1 MHPGARRRPSPRRL
15 LVGIWEK
22 VQQPTSRW
30 VQCSNTNNSMMT
42 TKPSRHQWRH
52 NRTLKRLEV
61 LNPQKNYTEEYHSS
75 GWKRKTA
82 VAPCLPSSLDV
93 NRGRERRNALAA
105 TCSPSCIDVDGVA
118 AIPTPSRGHAAAR
131 SARAA
136 TMPWPAPGTWRDA
149 SLLPACCSC
158 RSPTWQS
165 GILLCRIATDAAAAV
180 ATILANLKLL
190 ACC

>member
-82 VAPCLPSSLDV
+82 VAPCLPSRLDV
-93 NRGRERRNALAA
+93 DRGRERKKRPRCYLLPVMYRCQRRRCYPNSL
-105 TCSPSCIDVDGVA
+105 PR
-118 AIPTPSRGHAAAR
+118 SRGGQIGARCHHAMASSRNLAR
-131 SARAA
+131 CLSPPRVLL
-136 TMPWPAPGTWRDA
+136 MP
-149 SLLPACCSC
+149 
-158 RSPTWQS
+158 
-165 GILLCRIATDAAAAV
+165 
-180 ATILANLKLL
+180 LANMAIRHPPLPNSHRRGGGRRHHPGQP
-190 ACC
+190 